1 MVLNVK
7 NLKLKKKAV
16 GAQAQAVAVC
26 CLLIAEVKF
35 VT

>member
-16 GAQAQAVAVC
+16 GAQAQAVG
-26 CLLIAEVKF
+26 CLPSADC
-35 VT
+35 